1 MSPAPRLVCVSE
13 ARVGRVVGCVQF
25 LLGLVCG
32 CSSAGFKCDTDNAG
46 RQPAAGFQ
54 FRLAAS
60 VSFMFSAVV
69 CKAEFKGFSD

>member
-1 MSPAPRLVCVSE
+1 VEHAL
-13 ARVGRVVGCVQF
+13 GCVQF
-25 LLGLVCG
+25 LLGSVCG
-32 CSSAGFKCDTDNAG
+32 RSGAGFQCDADNTG

-60 VSFMFSAVV
+60 VSFIFSAAV